1 MKDDFAIE
9 KKIEVFKDKEGRL
22 KFVVRSNQVSATLDK
37 EQRISHPTVNTDA
50 LANLLLSKG

>member
-1 MKDDFAIE
+1 MTLRL
-9 KKIEVFKDKEGRL
+9 KKIEVFKDKDGRL
-22 KFVVRSNQVSATLDK
+22 KFVVRSNQVATLDK

>member
-9 KKIEVFKDKEGRL
+9 KKIEVFKDKDGRL
-22 KFVVRSNQVSATLDK
+22 KFVVRSNQVATLDK

-50 LANLLLSKG
+50 LANLLLSKS

>member
-9 KKIEVFKDKEGRL
+9 KKIEVFKDKDGRL
-22 KFVVRSNQVSATLDK
+22 KFVVRSNQVATLDK
-37 EQRISHPTVNTDA
+37 EQRISHATVNTDA